1 MPESAFKCLWSSGER
16 NGNPVRYSCLENS
29 MDQGTWWA
37 ICSPWGCKESDTTER
52 LTLSHSPEV
61 QIDHLDV
68 NHGLD
73 KEISFNPQEISA
85 HFSFLDTEILLS
97 SLFPEGRGKNKW
109 EMAPLNRKSK
119 LEFSFIMVDGI
130 CAMVTTWASCNAVI
144 IAGYV
149 FKFQSS

>member
-1 MPESAFKCLWSSGER
+1 MCYVNNVFCALKKIKESAFNARICLQMPLIPGLGRSSGER

-109 EMAPLNRKSK
+109 EMAPLNRR
-119 LEFSFIMVDGI
+119 
-130 CAMVTTWASCNAVI
+130 ASL
-144 IAGYV
+144 
-149 FKFQSS
+149 SSASLS